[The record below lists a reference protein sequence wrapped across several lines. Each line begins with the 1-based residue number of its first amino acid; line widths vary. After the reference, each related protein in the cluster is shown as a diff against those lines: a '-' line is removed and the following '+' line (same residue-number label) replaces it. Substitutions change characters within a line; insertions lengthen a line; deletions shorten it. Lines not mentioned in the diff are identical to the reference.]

1 MAIEPTQSSTPEP
14 GASAK
19 TKEIETHVS
28 FPLSPKP
35 AYKEKWPPETVVGQV
50 LAAAMSYFEV
60 ADSPTTTYKLAY
72 KGTPVDPNATLGEFV
87 EQDEAVK
94 FTLAKELIQG

>member
-1 MAIEPTQSSTPEP
+1 MATEPNPSSALEP
-14 GASAK
+14 QAPAK
-19 TKEIETHVS
+19 TQEIETQVS

-35 AYKEKWPPETVVGQV
+35 AYKKKWAPETVVRQV
-50 LAAAMSYFEV
+50 LAAAMTYFEV

-72 KGTPVDPNATLGEFV
+72 KGTPVDPSATLGEFAKD
-87 EQDEAVK
+87 DEAVK